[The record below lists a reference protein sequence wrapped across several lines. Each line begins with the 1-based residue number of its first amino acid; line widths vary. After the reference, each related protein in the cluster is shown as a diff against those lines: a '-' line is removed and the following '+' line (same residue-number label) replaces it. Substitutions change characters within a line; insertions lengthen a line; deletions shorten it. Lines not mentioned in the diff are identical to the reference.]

1 MPFLSDWILNIII
14 FLLLAMVID
23 MLLPSSTMKKYAKL
37 VIGLLL
43 IGMILSPI
51 YKIMSMDFDLV
62 LKSLSPTVNENIQ
75 MQENL
80 LEKKKREIQASQY
93 AYTLEQLAVLM
104 KTDVEKEMIEK
115 FDLTISNIKISA
127 DTNAEPI
134 IEHLKSVKVSLET
147 NKEKTS
153 AITPVSININE
164 SSEKQMPVDHTK
176 ILETLSARWEIPVSI
191 IEIVP
196 KGETEEEYEQQKR
209 AP

>member
-80 LEKKKREIQASQY
+80 LEKKK
-93 AYTLEQLAVLM
+93 
-104 KTDVEKEMIEK
+104 EKYKPHSMHI
-115 FDLTISNIKISA
+115 
-127 DTNAEPI
+127 
-134 IEHLKSVKVSLET
+134 H
-147 NKEKTS
+147 
-153 AITPVSININE
+153 
-164 SSEKQMPVDHTK
+164 
-176 ILETLSARWEIPVSI
+176 
-191 IEIVP
+191 
-196 KGETEEEYEQQKR
+196 
-209 AP
+209 